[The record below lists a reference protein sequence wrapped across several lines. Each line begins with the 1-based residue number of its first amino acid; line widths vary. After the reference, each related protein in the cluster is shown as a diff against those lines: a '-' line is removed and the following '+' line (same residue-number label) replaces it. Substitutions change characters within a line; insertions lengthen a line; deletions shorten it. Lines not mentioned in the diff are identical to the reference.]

1 MDQLLLASLRNGFQ
15 SNVILSAAST
25 CDWGVAYWME
35 WLQPKESPGRRLLNG
50 LIEVEAPFCSVPVS
64 SPSTNVTINDSTG
77 SSSVSSLGVTT
88 DGQVH
93 RDGFVEVLGAT
104 IGDGA

>member
-25 CDWGVAYWME
+25 CDWVVANCME

-50 LIEVEAPFCSVPVS
+50 LIEVEAPF
-64 SPSTNVTINDSTG
+64 
-77 SSSVSSLGVTT
+77 SSVSRFIPFDQCDHKRL
-88 DGQVH
+88 
-93 RDGFVEVLGAT
+93 DGFEFRIVAGCHH
-104 IGDGA
+104 